1 MRRKERYDEATPL
14 REFEWSESIVG
25 MGFFPQEV
33 DLPAEWTWSG
43 IDVAPGTRDAA
54 PRRP

>member
-1 MRRKERYDEATPL
+1 VRRTERHDEATPL

-43 IDVAPGTRDAA
+43 TDNAPGTA

>member
-1 MRRKERYDEATPL
+1 MRRHERHDEATPL

-25 MGFFPQEV
+25 MGFFPHEV
-33 DLPAEWTWSG
+33 DLPAEWTWSQD
-43 IDVAPGTRDAA
+43 DVAPGAP